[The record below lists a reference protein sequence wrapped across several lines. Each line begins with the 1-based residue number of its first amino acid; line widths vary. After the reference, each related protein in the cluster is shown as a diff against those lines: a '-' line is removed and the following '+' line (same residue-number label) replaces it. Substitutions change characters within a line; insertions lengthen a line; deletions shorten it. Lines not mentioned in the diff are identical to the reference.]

1 MTVQTDTL
9 QGMDIKK
16 VAVIGSGVMGAQ
28 IAAHFANAGVPTL
41 LLDIVPSGAD
51 DRNALAAGAIAKMLK
66 GSPKAFVH
74 NAAAKRV
81 TPGNLEDDFDQL
93 SEVDWILE
101 AIIEDPNIKS
111 DLYKRIDAVRKDTTI
126 VSSNTS
132 TIPLSRLV
140 QGLSDGFQQHFL
152 VAHFFNPPRYMRLL
166 ELVVGPDTKPEVL
179 SIVEKFADHRLGKGV
194 VHCHDRPGF
203 VANRIGIFWM
213 QSGYAAA
220 LESDITI
227 EEADA
232 VMSRPVGIPKTGMFG
247 LFDLI
252 GIDLHP
258 KIDASMASLLPAED
272 AYHQQRC
279 DLTLINQLIENGYTG
294 RKGKGGFYRLNR
306 SGGGKVMEAKNL
318 KTGDYAPVHKVD
330 LECLKAAKAEGL
342 SGLLNHPDRGGQFA
356 WRVLSNTLAYAA
368 SLVSEVADDIV
379 AIDRAMT
386 LGYAWNAGPFAL
398 IDQIGVAD
406 FVAKMK
412 GEGRAVS
419 DFLSLAAKAGSFY
432 RNVDGSLQ
440 YLDVKGDYQNIPR
453 EDGVLLLE
461 DIKRKSDPI
470 ISNQSASLWDIGDGV
485 TCFEVHT
492 KVNALDMNV
501 MDLIN
506 QSIDVIPKNH
516 KAMVIYNEAS
526 NFSVGA
532 DINAFVE
539 LIEQKNWREAEKV
552 VAKGQST
559 FLAMK
564 RSPFPV
570 VAATF
575 GMALGGG
582 CETVLYANAIQAH
595 VESYL
600 GLVEAGVGLIPGWGG
615 CTAMLVRN
623 ASNTRLPNGPMPI
636 VTTTF
641 ETISTAKVSGSA
653 FDAKDIGFLSPDD
666 GITFNRDRLLAD
678 AKAKALE
685 LAANYEIPEVAEVTL
700 PGPTGLAIL
709 TAAVR
714 DFKARGLATKY
725 DVVVCDA
732 LADVVSGGQTTDVMA
747 PLSEEDLLAL
757 ELKNFVG
764 LMKNQGTLDRIQ
776 HMLKT
781 GKPLRN

>member
-318 KTGDYAPVHKVD
+318 KTGDYAPVHKVA

-747 PLSEEDLLAL
+747 PLTEEDLLAL

>member
-318 KTGDYAPVHKVD
+318 KTGDYAPVHKVA

-406 FVAKMK
+406 FVTRMK
-412 GEGRAVS
+412 SEGRAVS

>member
-1 MTVQTDTL
+1 MNIQ
-9 QGMDIKK
+9 K

-41 LLDIVPSGAD
+41 LLDIVPKGSD
-51 DRNALAAGAIAKMLK
+51 DRNALASGAIAKMLK

-81 TPGNLEDDFDQL
+81 TPGNLDDDFDQL
-93 SEVDWILE
+93 SDVDWIVE

-140 QGLSDGFQQHFL
+140 EGLSDSFRQHFL

-166 ELVVGPDTKPEVL
+166 ELVVGADTKPEVL
-179 SIVEKFADHRLGKGV
+179 STIETFSDHRLGKGV

-213 QSGYAAA
+213 QSAYAAA
-220 LESDITI
+220 LASDITV

-232 VMSRPVGIPKTGMFG
+232 VMSRPVGIPKTGVFG
-247 LFDLI
+247 LLDLI

-258 KIDASMASLLPAED
+258 KIDTSMANLLPAED
-272 AYHQQRC
+272 AYHKQRC
-279 DLTLINQLIENGYTG
+279 DLSFINGMIEEGYTG

-318 KTGDYAPVHKVD
+318 KTGEYSAVHKVD
-330 LECLKAAKAEGL
+330 LESLKAAKTDGL
-342 SGLLNHPDRGGQFA
+342 AGLLNHPDRGGQFA
-356 WRVLSNTLAYAA
+356 WTVLSNTLAYAA

-379 AIDRAMT
+379 AIDRAMAF
-386 LGYAWNAGPFAL
+386 GYAWNAGPFAL

-412 GEGRAVS
+412 SEGREVS
-419 DFLSLAAKAGSFY
+419 DFLELAAKVGSFY
-432 RNVDGSLQ
+432 RTHEGNLQ
-440 YLDVKGDYQNIPR
+440 YLDTKGDYQNIPR
-453 EDGVLLLE
+453 EEGVLLLE

-492 KVNALDMNV
+492 KVNALNMDV
-501 MDLIN
+501 MDLID
-506 QSIDVIPKNH
+506 QSIEVVSKDY
-516 KAMVIYNEAS
+516 KAMVIYNEGS

-539 LIEQKNWREAEKV
+539 LIEQKNWSEAERI

-559 FLAMK
+559 FLALK

-570 VAATF
+570 VAAPS

-582 CETVLYANAIQAH
+582 CETVLCANAIQAH

-615 CTAMLVRN
+615 CTAMLERY
-623 ASNTRLPNGPMPI
+623 ASNKRLPNGPMPI
-636 VTTTF
+636 VTSAF
-641 ETISTAKVSGSA
+641 ETISVAKVSGSA
-653 FDAKDIGFLSPDD
+653 FEAKDIGFLRPDD

-678 AKAKALE
+678 AKDKALTLSE
-685 LAANYEIPEVAEVTL
+685 NYEVPEVAEITL
-700 PGPTGLAIL
+700 PGPTGRAIL
-709 TAAVR
+709 ASAVR
-714 DFKARGLATKY
+714 DFKARGLATEY

-732 LADVVSGGQTTDVMA
+732 LANVLSGGKAGDVTTA
-747 PLSEEDLLAL
+747 LTEEDILAL
-757 ELKNFVG
+757 ELESFVG

>member
-1 MTVQTDTL
+1 MTIQHTV
-9 QGMDIKK
+9 IKK

-41 LLDIVPSGAD
+41 LLDMVPKDAG
-51 DRNALAAGAIAKMLK
+51 DRNILASGAIAKMLK

-81 TPGNLEDDFDQL
+81 TPGNLEDDFDKL
-93 SEVDWILE
+93 KDVDWIVE
-101 AIIEDPNIKS
+101 AIIEDPDIKS
-111 DLYKRIDAVRKDTTI
+111 NLYKKIDSVRKDTAI

-140 QGLSDGFQQHFL
+140 EGLSYSFRQKFL

-179 SIVEKFADHRLGKGV
+179 STIEQFADHRLGKGV
-194 VHCHDRPGF
+194 VHCYDRPGF

-220 LESDITI
+220 LASDITI

-232 VMSRPVGIPKTGMFG
+232 VMSRPVGIPKTGLFG

-258 KIDASMASLLPAED
+258 KIDASMASLLPAKD
-272 AYHQQRC
+272 DYHSQRC
-279 DLTLINQLIENGYTG
+279 DLSLINQLINEGYTG

-318 KTGDYAPVHKVD
+318 KTGDYAPVQKVD
-330 LECLKAAKAEGL
+330 LESLKAVKTEGL

-368 SLVSEVADDIV
+368 SLVPEVADDIV

-386 LGYAWNAGPFAL
+386 FGYAWKAGPFAL
-398 IDQIGVAD
+398 IDQIGVVD
-406 FVAKMK
+406 FVSKMK
-412 GEGRAVS
+412 AEGRPVS
-419 DFLSLAAKAGSFY
+419 NFLTLAAKVGSFY
-432 RNVDGSLQ
+432 RTVDGNRQ
-440 YLDVKGDYQNIPR
+440 YLDVTGEYQNIPR
-453 EDGVLLLE
+453 EAGVLLLE
-461 DIKRKSDPI
+461 DIKLKSDPI

-492 KVNALDMNV
+492 KVNALNMDV

-506 QSIDVIPKNH
+506 QSINLILKNH

-532 DINAFVE
+532 DINAFVA
-539 LIEQKNWREAEKV
+539 LIEQKSWSEAKSML
-552 VAKGQST
+552 AKGQST
-559 FLAMK
+559 FLALK
-564 RSPFPV
+564 RSAFPV
-570 VAATF
+570 VAAPF

-582 CETVLYANAIQAH
+582 CEIVLYANAIQAH

-600 GLVEAGVGLIPGWGG
+600 GLVEVGVGLIPGWGG
-615 CTAMLVRN
+615 CTAMLERYSVNKISPKGPIPIIN
-623 ASNTRLPNGPMPI
+623 AA
-636 VTTTF
+636 F
-641 ETISTAKVSGSA
+641 ETISMAKVSGSA
-653 FDAKDIGFLSPDD
+653 FDAKDIGFLRPDD

-678 AKAKALE
+678 AKARALE
-685 LAANYEIPEVAEVTL
+685 LAENYEIPEVAEITL
-700 PGPTGLAIL
+700 PGPTGRSIL
-709 TAAVR
+709 STTVR
-714 DFKARGLATKY
+714 DFKARGLATDY

-732 LADVVSGGQTTDVMA
+732 LADVLSGGQAGDVTT

-757 ELKNFVG
+757 ELKHFVG
-764 LMKNQGTLDRIQ
+764 LMQNQGTLDRIQ

>member
-1 MTVQTDTL
+1 MTIQ
-9 QGMDIKK
+9 QIDIKR

-41 LLDIVPSGAD
+41 LLDIVPKGAD
-51 DRNALAAGAIAKMLK
+51 DRNVLASDAIAKMLK

-93 SEVDWILE
+93 REVDWIVE
-101 AIIEDPNIKS
+101 AIIEDPEIKS
-111 DLYKRIDAVRKDTTI
+111 SLYKKIDAVRNDTTI

-140 QGLSDGFQQHFL
+140 EGLSDSFQQHFL

-166 ELVVGPDTKPEVL
+166 ELVVGADTKPEVL
-179 SIVEKFADHRLGKGV
+179 STIEQFSDHRLGKGV

-232 VMSRPVGIPKTGMFG
+232 VMSRPVGIPKTGLFG

-258 KIDASMASLLPAED
+258 KIDASMANLLPAED
-272 AYHQQRC
+272 AYHQERC
-279 DLTLINQLIENGYTG
+279 DLSLINQLIETGYTG

-318 KTGDYAPVHKVD
+318 KTGDYAPVQKVD
-330 LECLKAAKAEGL
+330 LESLNAAKKDGL

-356 WRVLSNTLAYAA
+356 WRVLSNTLAYSA
-368 SLVSEVADDIV
+368 SLVGEVADDIV

-386 LGYAWNAGPFAL
+386 FGYAWNAGPFAL
-398 IDQIGVAD
+398 IDQIGVAA
-406 FVAKMK
+406 FVTKMK
-412 GEGRAVS
+412 SEGRAVS
-419 DFLSLAAKAGSFY
+419 DFLSLAAKVGSFY
-432 RNVDGSLQ
+432 RTHEGNLQ
-440 YLDVKGDYQNIPR
+440 YLDIKGDYQDIPR

-470 ISNQSASLWDIGDGV
+470 ISNQSASLWDIGDGI

-506 QSIDVIPKNH
+506 HAIDVVSKDY

-532 DINAFVE
+532 DINTFVE
-539 LIEQKNWREAEKV
+539 LIEQKNWQEAKKV

-570 VAATF
+570 VAAPS

-582 CETVLYANAIQAH
+582 CEAVLYANAIQAH

-615 CTAMLVRN
+615 CTAMLERY
-623 ASNTRLPNGPMPI
+623 ASNSMLPNGPMPI
-636 VTTTF
+636 VTAAF

-653 FDAKDIGFLSPDD
+653 FDAKDSGFLRPDD

-678 AKAKALE
+678 AKTKALSLIE
-685 LAANYEIPEVAEVTL
+685 NYEIPEVAEVTL
-700 PGPTGLAIL
+700 PGPTGKSILA
-709 TAAVR
+709 AAVR
-714 DFKARGLATKY
+714 DFKARGLATEY

-732 LADVVSGGQTTDVMA
+732 LADVLSGGEAGDVMA
-747 PLSEEDLLAL
+747 PSSEEDMLAL

>member
-1 MTVQTDTL
+1 MTIQ
-9 QGMDIKK
+9 QIDIKR

-41 LLDIVPSGAD
+41 LLDIVPKGAD
-51 DRNALAAGAIAKMLK
+51 DRNVLASDAIAKMLK

-93 SEVDWILE
+93 REVDWIVE
-101 AIIEDPNIKS
+101 AIIEDPEIKS
-111 DLYKRIDAVRKDTTI
+111 SLYKKIDAVRNDTTI

-140 QGLSDGFQQHFL
+140 EGLSDSFQQHFL

-166 ELVVGPDTKPEVL
+166 ELVVGADTKPEVL
-179 SIVEKFADHRLGKGV
+179 STIEQFSDHRLGKGV

-232 VMSRPVGIPKTGMFG
+232 VMSRPVGIPKTGLFG

-258 KIDASMASLLPAED
+258 KIDASMANLLPAED
-272 AYHQQRC
+272 AYHQERC
-279 DLTLINQLIENGYTG
+279 DLSLINQLIETGYTG

-318 KTGDYAPVHKVD
+318 KTGDYAPVQKVD
-330 LECLKAAKAEGL
+330 LESLNAAKKDGL

-356 WRVLSNTLAYAA
+356 WRVLSNTLAYSA
-368 SLVSEVADDIV
+368 SLVGEVADDIV

-386 LGYAWNAGPFAL
+386 FGYAWNAGPFAL
-398 IDQIGVAD
+398 IDQIGVAA
-406 FVAKMK
+406 FVTKMK
-412 GEGRAVS
+412 SEGRAVS
-419 DFLSLAAKAGSFY
+419 DFLSLAAKVGSFY
-432 RNVDGSLQ
+432 RTHEGNLQ
-440 YLDVKGDYQNIPR
+440 YLDIKGDYQDIPR

-470 ISNQSASLWDIGDGV
+470 ISNQSASLWDIGDGI

-506 QSIDVIPKNH
+506 HAIDVVSKDY

-532 DINAFVE
+532 DINTFVE
-539 LIEQKNWREAEKV
+539 LIEQKNWQEAKKV

-570 VAATF
+570 VAAPS

-582 CETVLYANAIQAH
+582 CEAVLYANAIQAH

-615 CTAMLVRN
+615 CTAMLERY
-623 ASNTRLPNGPMPI
+623 ASNSMLPNGPMPI
-636 VTTTF
+636 VTAAF

-653 FDAKDIGFLSPDD
+653 FDAKDSGFLRPDD

-678 AKAKALE
+678 AKTKALSLIE
-685 LAANYEIPEVAEVTL
+685 NYEIPEIAEVTL
-700 PGPTGLAIL
+700 PGPTGKSILA
-709 TAAVR
+709 AAVR
-714 DFKARGLATKY
+714 DFKARGLATEY

-732 LADVVSGGQTTDVMA
+732 LADVLSGGEAGDVMA
-747 PLSEEDLLAL
+747 PSSEEDMLAL

>member
-1 MTVQTDTL
+1 MGIETL
-9 QGMDIKK
+9 DIQK

-28 IAAHFANAGVPTL
+28 IAAHFANAGVATL
-41 LLDIVPSGAD
+41 LLDMVPEGAT
-51 DRNALAAGAIAKMLK
+51 DRNILAAGAIAKMLK

-74 NAAAKRV
+74 DAAAKRV
-81 TPGNLEDDFDQL
+81 TPGNLEDDFDRL
-93 SEVDWILE
+93 SEVDWIVE
-101 AIIEDPNIKS
+101 AIIEDADIKS
-111 DLYKRIDAVRKDTTI
+111 NLYKKIDALRKDNTI

-140 QGLSDGFQQHFL
+140 KGLSDSFRQHFL
-152 VAHFFNPPRYMRLL
+152 VTHFFNPPRYMRLL
-166 ELVVGPDTKPEVL
+166 ELVVGADTRPEVL
-179 SIVEKFADHRLGKGV
+179 STIEQFSDHRLGKGV

-203 VANRIGIFWM
+203 IANRIGIFWM
-213 QSGYAAA
+213 QCGYATA
-220 LESDITI
+220 LASDITI

-232 VMSRPVGIPKTGMFG
+232 VMSRPVGIPKTGLFG
-247 LFDLI
+247 LFDLV

-258 KIDASMASLLPAED
+258 KIDASMASLLPADD

-279 DLTLINQLIENGYTG
+279 DLTLINQLIADGYTG

-306 SGGGKVMEAKNL
+306 AGGGKVMEARNL
-318 KTGDYAPVHKVD
+318 KTGEFSPVHKVD
-330 LECLKAAKAEGL
+330 LESLKAAKTGGL
-342 SGLLNHPDRGGQFA
+342 AGLLKHPDRGGQFA
-356 WRVLSNTLAYAA
+356 WTVLSNTLAYAA

-386 LGYAWNAGPFAL
+386 FGYAWNAGPFAL
-398 IDQIGVAD
+398 LDQFGVAD

-412 GEGRAVS
+412 AEGRQVS
-419 DFLSLAAKAGSFY
+419 DFLELAAQVGSFY
-432 RNVDGSLQ
+432 RTHEGNPQ

-453 EDGVLLLE
+453 EEGVLLLE
-461 DIKRKSDPI
+461 DIKRKSDPV
-470 ISNQSASLWDIGDGV
+470 ISNRSASLWDIGDGV

-492 KVNALDMNV
+492 KVNALDMDV

-506 QSIDVIPKNH
+506 QSIDLVSKKY

-539 LIEQKNWREAEKV
+539 LIEQENWSAAEQV
-552 VAKGQST
+552 VVKGQFT
-559 FLAMK
+559 LLALK

-570 VAATF
+570 VAAPA

-582 CETVLYANAIQAH
+582 CEVMLYANAIQAH

-615 CTAMLVRN
+615 CTAMLERY
-623 ASNTRLPNGPMPI
+623 ASNKRLPKGPMPVI
-636 VTTTF
+636 NAAF
-641 ETISTAKVSGSA
+641 ETISMAKVSSSA
-653 FDAKDIGFLSPDD
+653 HDAKDIGFLRADD

-678 AKAKALE
+678 AKARALE
-685 LAANYEIPEVAEVTL
+685 LSENYEIPEVAEITL
-700 PGPTGLAIL
+700 PGPTGQTIL
-709 TAAVR
+709 SAAVR
-714 DFKARGLATKY
+714 DFKARGLATEY

-732 LADVVSGGQTTDVMA
+732 LANVLSGGEAADVTA
-747 PLSEEDLLAL
+747 PLSEEDILAL

>member
-1 MTVQTDTL
+1 MPIQETV
-9 QGMDIKK
+9 IKR

-28 IAAHFANAGVPTL
+28 IAAHFANTGVPTL
-41 LLDIVPSGAD
+41 LLDRVPKGAD
-51 DRNALAAGAIAKMLK
+51 DRNVLAAGAIAKMLK
-66 GSPKAFVH
+66 GSPKAFVN
-74 NAAAKRV
+74 NAAAKHV

-93 SEVDWILE
+93 NEVDWIVE
-101 AIIEDPNIKS
+101 AIIEDPDIKS
-111 DLYKRIDAVRKDTTI
+111 DLYQKIDAVRKDTTI

-140 QGLSDGFQQHFL
+140 QGLSDSFRQHFL
-152 VAHFFNPPRYMRLL
+152 VTHFFNPPRYMRLL

-179 SIVEKFADHRLGKGV
+179 SVIEKFSDHRLGKGV

-258 KIDASMASLLPAED
+258 KIDASMASLLPDED
-272 AYHQQRC
+272 AYHSQRC
-279 DLTLINQLIENGYTG
+279 DLSLINQLIETGYTG

-306 SGGGKVMEAKNL
+306 ADGGKVMEAKNL
-318 KTGDYAPVHKVD
+318 KTGDYAPVQKVD
-330 LECLKAAKAEGL
+330 LDCLKAAKTAGL

-368 SLVSEVADDIV
+368 SLVGEVADDIV

-386 LGYAWNAGPFAL
+386 FGYAWNAGPFAL

-406 FVAKMK
+406 FVAKMTS
-412 GEGRAVS
+412 EGRAVS
-419 DFLSLAAKAGSFY
+419 DFLNLAAKVGSFY
-432 RNVDGSLQ
+432 RTHEGNQQ
-440 YLDVKGDYQNIPR
+440 YLDVKGDYQNISR

-470 ISNQSASLWDIGDGV
+470 ISNQSASLWNIGDGV

-506 QSIDVIPKNH
+506 HAIDVVSKDY

-539 LIEQKNWREAEKV
+539 LIKQKNWQEAENM

-570 VAATF
+570 VAATS

-615 CTAMLVRN
+615 CTAMLERY
-623 ASNTRLPNGPMPI
+623 ASNKKLPNGPMPI
-636 VTTTF
+636 VTAAF
-641 ETISTAKVSGSA
+641 ETISTAKVSSSA
-653 FDAKDIGFLSPDD
+653 FDAKDTGFLRPDD

-678 AKAKALE
+678 AKTRALALSE
-685 LAANYEIPEVAEVTL
+685 NYEAPEIAEITL
-700 PGPTGLAIL
+700 PGPTGQAIL
-709 TAAVR
+709 ASAVR
-714 DFKARGLATKY
+714 DFKARGLATEY

-732 LADVVSGGQTTDVMA
+732 LADVLSGGQTADVMA

>member
-1 MTVQTDTL
+1 MTIQQV
-9 QGMDIKK
+9 DIKR

-41 LLDIVPSGAD
+41 LLDIVPKGAD
-51 DRNALAAGAIAKMLK
+51 DRNVLASGAIAKMLK

-93 SEVDWILE
+93 REVDWIVE
-101 AIIEDPNIKS
+101 AIIEDPEIKS
-111 DLYKRIDAVRKDTTI
+111 SLYKKIDAVRNDTTI

-140 QGLSDGFQQHFL
+140 KGLSDSFKQHFL

-166 ELVVGPDTKPEVL
+166 ELVVGADTKPEVL
-179 SIVEKFADHRLGKGV
+179 STIEQFSDQRLGKGV

-232 VMSRPVGIPKTGMFG
+232 VMSRPVGIPKTGLFG

-258 KIDASMASLLPAED
+258 KIDASMANLLPAED

-279 DLTLINQLIENGYTG
+279 DLSLINQLIETGYTG

-306 SGGGKVMEAKNL
+306 ADGGKVMEAKNL
-318 KTGDYAPVHKVD
+318 KTGEYAPVQKVD
-330 LECLKAAKAEGL
+330 LDSLNAAKKDGL

-368 SLVSEVADDIV
+368 SLVGEVADDIV

-386 LGYAWNAGPFAL
+386 FGYAWNAGPFAL
-398 IDQIGVAD
+398 IDKIGVAA
-406 FVAKMK
+406 FVTKMNS
-412 GEGRAVS
+412 EGRAVS
-419 DFLSLAAKAGSFY
+419 DFLSLAAKVGSFY
-432 RNVDGSLQ
+432 RTHEGNLQ
-440 YLDVKGDYQNIPR
+440 YLDIKGDYQDIPR

-470 ISNQSASLWDIGDGV
+470 ISNQSASLWDIGDGI

-506 QSIDVIPKNH
+506 HAIDVVSKDY

-532 DINAFVE
+532 DINTFVE
-539 LIEQKNWREAEKV
+539 LIEQKNWQEAKKV

-570 VAATF
+570 VAAPS

-582 CETVLYANAIQAH
+582 CEMVLYANAIQAH

-615 CTAMLVRN
+615 CTAMLERY
-623 ASNTRLPNGPMPI
+623 ASNSMLPNGPMPI
-636 VTTTF
+636 VTAAF

-653 FDAKDIGFLSPDD
+653 FDAKDSGFLRPDD

-678 AKAKALE
+678 AKTKALSLIE
-685 LAANYEIPEVAEVTL
+685 NYEIPEVAEVTL
-700 PGPTGLAIL
+700 PGPTGKSILA
-709 TAAVR
+709 AAVR
-714 DFKARGLATKY
+714 DFKARGLATEY

-732 LADVVSGGQTTDVMA
+732 LADVLSGGEAGDVMA
-747 PLSEEDLLAL
+747 PSSEEDMLAL

>member
-1 MTVQTDTL
+1 
-9 QGMDIKK
+9 MDIKK

-41 LLDIVPSGAD
+41 LLDIVPQGAD
-51 DRNALAAGAIAKMLK
+51 DRNVLASGAISKMIK

-74 NAAAKRV
+74 NAASKRV
-81 TPGNLEDDFDQL
+81 TAGNLEDDFDQL
-93 SEVDWILE
+93 SDVDWIVE

-111 DLYKRIDAVRKDTTI
+111 ELYQRIDKVRKDTTI

-140 QGLSDGFQQHFL
+140 QGLSDSFRQHFL

-166 ELVVGPDTKPEVL
+166 ELVVGADTKPAVL
-179 SIVEKFADHRLGKGV
+179 SIVEKFSDHRLGKGV

-220 LESDITI
+220 LASDITV

-232 VMSRPVGIPKTGMFG
+232 VMSSPVGIPKTGMFG

-258 KIDASMASLLPAED
+258 KIDASMADLLPADD
-272 AYHQQRC
+272 AYHGQRC
-279 DLTLINQLIENGYTG
+279 DLSLINQLIAEGYTG

-318 KTGDYAPVHKVD
+318 KTGDYAPVQKVE
-330 LECLKAAKAEGL
+330 LECLKAAKTDGL

-356 WRVLSNTLAYAA
+356 WRVLSNTLAYTA

-386 LGYAWNAGPFAL
+386 FGYAWNAGPFAL
-398 IDQIGVAD
+398 IDQIGVAE

-412 GEGRAVS
+412 SEGRAVS
-419 DFLSLAAKAGSFY
+419 DFLNLAAKAGSFY
-432 RNVDGSLQ
+432 RTVDGALQ
-440 YLDVKGDYQNIPR
+440 YLGVNGEYQKIPR
-453 EDGVLLLE
+453 EEGILLLE

-485 TCFEVHT
+485 TCFEVHS
-492 KVNALDMNV
+492 KVNALDMDV
-501 MDLIN
+501 MALID
-506 QSIDVIPKNH
+506 QSIELIPKSH

-539 LIEQKNWREAEKV
+539 LIEQKNWQQAEKV

-559 FLAMK
+559 FLALK

-570 VAATF
+570 VAAPS

-615 CTAMLVRN
+615 CTAMLERY
-623 ASNTRLPNGPMPI
+623 ASNKRLPKGPMPI
-636 VTTTF
+636 VNAAF
-641 ETISTAKVSGSA
+641 ETISMAKVSGSA
-653 FDAKDIGFLSPDD
+653 HEAKDIGFLRPDD

-678 AKAKALE
+678 AKASALGLIE
-685 LAANYEIPEVAEVTL
+685 NYERPEVAEVTL
-700 PGPTGLAIL
+700 PGPTGKSILA
-709 TAAVR
+709 AAVR
-714 DFKARGLATKY
+714 DFKARGLATEY

-732 LADVVSGGQTTDVMA
+732 LADVLSGGEAGDVMA
-747 PLSEEDLLAL
+747 PLTEEDMLAL

>member
-1 MTVQTDTL
+1 MTIQETV
-9 QGMDIKK
+9 IKR

-28 IAAHFANAGVPTL
+28 IAAHFANTGVPTL
-41 LLDIVPSGAD
+41 LLDRVPKGAD
-51 DRNALAAGAIAKMLK
+51 DRNVLAAGAIAKLLK

-93 SEVDWILE
+93 SEVDWIVE
-101 AIIEDPNIKS
+101 AIIEDPDIKS
-111 DLYKRIDAVRKDTTI
+111 DLYQKIDAVRKDTTI

-140 QGLSDGFQQHFL
+140 QGLSDSFRQHFL

-166 ELVVGPDTKPEVL
+166 ELVVGADTKPEVL
-179 SIVEKFADHRLGKGV
+179 SVIENFSDHRLGKGV

-272 AYHQQRC
+272 AYHSQRC
-279 DLTLINQLIENGYTG
+279 DLSLINQLIETGYTG

-306 SGGGKVMEAKNL
+306 ANGGKVMEAKNL
-318 KTGDYAPVHKVD
+318 KTGDYAPVQKVD
-330 LECLKAAKAEGL
+330 LDCLKAAKTAGL

-368 SLVSEVADDIV
+368 SLVGEVADDIV

-386 LGYAWNAGPFAL
+386 FGYAWNAGPFAL

-406 FVAKMK
+406 FVAKMTS
-412 GEGRAVS
+412 EGRAVS
-419 DFLSLAAKAGSFY
+419 DFLNLAAKVGSFY
-432 RNVDGSLQ
+432 RTHEGSQQ

-470 ISNQSASLWDIGDGV
+470 ISNQSASLWNIGDGI

-506 QSIDVIPKNH
+506 HAIDVVSKDY

-539 LIEQKNWREAEKV
+539 LINQKNWQEAENM

-570 VAATF
+570 VAATS

-615 CTAMLVRN
+615 CTAMLERY
-623 ASNTRLPNGPMPI
+623 ASNKKLPNGPMPI
-636 VTTTF
+636 VTAAF

-653 FDAKDIGFLSPDD
+653 FDAKDIGFLRPDD

-678 AKAKALE
+678 AKTRALTLSE
-685 LAANYEIPEVAEVTL
+685 NYETPEVAEITL
-700 PGPTGLAIL
+700 PGPTGQTILA
-709 TAAVR
+709 AAVR
-714 DFKARGLATKY
+714 DFKARGLATEY

-732 LADVVSGGQTTDVMA
+732 LADVLSGGQTADVMA
-747 PLSEEDLLAL
+747 PLSEGDLLAL

>member
-1 MTVQTDTL
+1 MPIQEIV
-9 QGMDIKK
+9 IKR

-28 IAAHFANAGVPTL
+28 IAAHFANTGVPTL
-41 LLDIVPSGAD
+41 LLDRVPKGAD
-51 DRNALAAGAIAKMLK
+51 DRNVLAAGAIAKMLK

-74 NAAAKRV
+74 NAAAKHV

-93 SEVDWILE
+93 NEVDWIVE
-101 AIIEDPNIKS
+101 AIIEDPDIKS
-111 DLYKRIDAVRKDTTI
+111 DLYQKIDAVRKGTTI

-140 QGLSDGFQQHFL
+140 QGLSDSFRQHFL
-152 VAHFFNPPRYMRLL
+152 VTHFFNPPRYMRLL

-179 SIVEKFADHRLGKGV
+179 SVIENFSDHLLGKGV

-258 KIDASMASLLPAED
+258 KIDASMANLLPAED
-272 AYHQQRC
+272 AYHSQRC
-279 DLTLINQLIENGYTG
+279 DLSLINQLIETGYTG

-306 SGGGKVMEAKNL
+306 ADGGKVMEAKNL
-318 KTGDYAPVHKVD
+318 KTGDYAPVQKVD
-330 LECLKAAKAEGL
+330 LDCLKAAKTAGL

-368 SLVSEVADDIV
+368 SLVGEVADDIV

-386 LGYAWNAGPFAL
+386 FGYAWNAGPFAL

-406 FVAKMK
+406 FVAKMTS
-412 GEGRAVS
+412 EGRAVS
-419 DFLSLAAKAGSFY
+419 DFLNLAAKVGSFY
-432 RNVDGSLQ
+432 RTHEGNQQ
-440 YLDVKGDYQNIPR
+440 YLDVKGDYQNISR

-470 ISNQSASLWDIGDGV
+470 ISNQSASLWNIGDGV

-506 QSIDVIPKNH
+506 HAIDIVSKDY

-539 LIEQKNWREAEKV
+539 LIKQKNWQEAENM

-570 VAATF
+570 VAATS

-615 CTAMLVRN
+615 CTAMLERY
-623 ASNTRLPNGPMPI
+623 ASNKKLPNGPMPT
-636 VTTTF
+636 VTAAF

-653 FDAKDIGFLSPDD
+653 FDAKDIGFLRPDD

-678 AKAKALE
+678 AKTRALALSE
-685 LAANYEIPEVAEVTL
+685 NYETPEVAEITL
-700 PGPTGLAIL
+700 PGPTGQTILA
-709 TAAVR
+709 AAVR
-714 DFKARGLATKY
+714 DFKARGLATEY

-732 LADVVSGGQTTDVMA
+732 LADVLSGGQKTDVMA

>member
-1 MTVQTDTL
+1 MTIQ
-9 QGMDIKK
+9 QIDIKR

-41 LLDIVPSGAD
+41 LLDIVPKGAD
-51 DRNALAAGAIAKMLK
+51 DRNVLASGAIAKMLK

-93 SEVDWILE
+93 REVDWIVE
-101 AIIEDPNIKS
+101 AIIEDPEIKS
-111 DLYKRIDAVRKDTTI
+111 SLYKKIDAVRNDTTI

-140 QGLSDGFQQHFL
+140 EGLSDSFQQHFL
-152 VAHFFNPPRYMRLL
+152 VTHFFNPPRYMRLL
-166 ELVVGPDTKPEVL
+166 ELVVGADTKPEVL
-179 SIVEKFADHRLGKGV
+179 STIEQFSDHRLGKGV

-232 VMSRPVGIPKTGMFG
+232 VMSRPVGIPKTGLFG

-258 KIDASMASLLPAED
+258 KIDASMANLLPAED
-272 AYHQQRC
+272 AYHQERC
-279 DLTLINQLIENGYTG
+279 DLSLINQLIETGYTG

-318 KTGDYAPVHKVD
+318 KTGDYAPVQKVD
-330 LECLKAAKAEGL
+330 LESLNAAKKDGL

-356 WRVLSNTLAYAA
+356 WRVLSNTLAYSA
-368 SLVSEVADDIV
+368 SLVGEVADDIV

-386 LGYAWNAGPFAL
+386 FGYAWNAGPFAL
-398 IDQIGVAD
+398 IDQIGVAA
-406 FVAKMK
+406 FVTKMK
-412 GEGRAVS
+412 SEGRAVS
-419 DFLSLAAKAGSFY
+419 DFLSLAAKVGSFY
-432 RNVDGSLQ
+432 RTHEGNLQ
-440 YLDVKGDYQNIPR
+440 YLDIKGDYQDIPR

-461 DIKRKSDPI
+461 DIKLKSDPI
-470 ISNQSASLWDIGDGV
+470 ISNQSASLWDIGDGI

-506 QSIDVIPKNH
+506 HAIDVVSKDY

-532 DINAFVE
+532 DINTFVE
-539 LIEQKNWREAEKV
+539 LIEQKNWQEAKKV

-559 FLAMK
+559 LLAMK

-570 VAATF
+570 VAAPS

-615 CTAMLVRN
+615 CTAMLERY
-623 ASNTRLPNGPMPI
+623 ASNSILPNGPMPI
-636 VTTTF
+636 VTAAF

-653 FDAKDIGFLSPDD
+653 FDAKDSGFLRPDD

-678 AKAKALE
+678 AKTKALSLIE
-685 LAANYEIPEVAEVTL
+685 NYEIPEVAEVTL
-700 PGPTGLAIL
+700 PGPTGKSILA
-709 TAAVR
+709 AAVR
-714 DFKARGLATKY
+714 DFKARGLATEY

-732 LADVVSGGQTTDVMA
+732 LADVLSGGEAGDVMA
-747 PLSEEDLLAL
+747 PSSEEDMLAL

>member
-1 MTVQTDTL
+1 MTIQETV
-9 QGMDIKK
+9 IKK

-41 LLDIVPSGAD
+41 LLDIVPKGAD
-51 DRNALAAGAIAKMLK
+51 ERNVLASNAIAKMLK

-74 NAAAKRV
+74 PAAAKRV

-93 SEVDWILE
+93 RDVDWIVE
-101 AIIEDPNIKS
+101 AIIEDLDIKNH
-111 DLYKRIDAVRKDTTI
+111 LYKRIDTVRKDTTI

-132 TIPLSRLV
+132 TIPLSHLV
-140 QGLSDGFQQHFL
+140 KGLSDSFRQNFL
-152 VAHFFNPPRYMRLL
+152 VVHFFNPPRYMRLL
-166 ELVVGPDTKPEVL
+166 ELVVGADTKLDVL
-179 SIVEKFADHRLGKGV
+179 STVEQFSDQRLGKGV
-194 VHCHDRPGF
+194 VHCYDRPGF

-213 QSGYAAA
+213 QCGYAAA
-220 LESDITI
+220 LSSDITV

-232 VMSRPVGIPKTGMFG
+232 VMSRPVGIPKTGLFG

-258 KIDASMASLLPAED
+258 KIDASMANLLPADD
-272 AYHQQRC
+272 AYHSQRC
-279 DLTLINQLIENGYTG
+279 DLSLINQLIEAGYTG

-318 KTGDYAPVHKVD
+318 KTGDYAPVQKVK
-330 LECLKAAKAEGL
+330 LESLKAFKTEGL

-356 WRVLSNTLAYAA
+356 WRVLSNTLAYTA
-368 SLVSEVADDIV
+368 SLVTEVADNIV

-386 LGYAWNAGPFAL
+386 FGYAWNAGPFAL
-398 IDQIGVAD
+398 IDQIGAAD

-412 GEGRAVS
+412 DEGRPVS
-419 DFLSLAAKAGSFY
+419 DFLNLAAKVGSFY
-432 RNVDGSLQ
+432 RTIDGNLQ
-440 YLDVKGDYQNIPR
+440 YLDVTGEYQNIPR
-453 EDGVLLLE
+453 EVGVLLLE
-461 DIKRKSDPI
+461 DIKRKTSPI
-470 ISNQSASLWDIGDGV
+470 ISNQSASLWDIGDGI

-492 KVNALDMNV
+492 KVNALNMDV
-501 MDLIN
+501 MDLID
-506 QSIDVIPKNH
+506 QSIHVVPKNH

-526 NFSVGA
+526 HFSVGA
-532 DINAFVE
+532 DINGFVD
-539 LIEQKNWREAEKV
+539 LIEQKNWSEAEKI

-559 FLAMK
+559 FLALK

-570 VAATF
+570 VAAPF

-582 CETVLYANAIQAH
+582 CEMVLYANAIQAH

-615 CTAMLVRN
+615 CTAMLERYSV
-623 ASNTRLPNGPMPI
+623 SKRLPKGPMP
-636 VTTTF
+636 VVNAAF
-641 ETISTAKVSGSA
+641 ETISMAKVSGSA
-653 FDAKDIGFLSPDD
+653 FDAKDIGFLRPDD

-685 LAANYEIPEVAEVTL
+685 LAENYEIPEVAEVTL
-700 PGPTGLAIL
+700 PGPTGRSVLAS
-709 TAAVR
+709 AVR
-714 DFKARGLATKY
+714 DFKARGLATEY

-732 LADVVSGGQTTDVMA
+732 LADVLSGGQAGDVTT
-747 PLSEEDLLAL
+747 PLSEEDVLAL
-757 ELKNFVG
+757 ELKSFID
-764 LMKNQGTLDRIQ
+764 LMQKQGTLDRIK
-776 HMLKT
+776 HMLKA

>member
-1 MTVQTDTL
+1 
-9 QGMDIKK
+9 MDILK

-41 LLDIVPSGAD
+41 LLDIVPKDAD
-51 DRNALAAGAIAKMLK
+51 DRNVLASGAISKMIK

-101 AIIEDPNIKS
+101 AIIEDADIKS
-111 DLYKRIDAVRKDTTI
+111 DLYQRIDKVRKDTTI

-140 QGLSDGFQQHFL
+140 KGLSDSFRQNFL

-166 ELVVGPDTKPEVL
+166 ELVVGADTKPEVL
-179 SIVEKFADHRLGKGV
+179 SIVEKFSDHRLGKGV
-194 VHCHDRPGF
+194 VHCHDGPGF

-220 LESDITI
+220 LESNITI

-258 KIDASMASLLPAED
+258 KIDASMANLLPADD
-272 AYHQQRC
+272 AYHGQRC
-279 DLTLINQLIENGYTG
+279 DLSLINQLIEEGYTG

-318 KTGDYAPVHKVD
+318 KTGEYAPVQKVD
-330 LECLKAAKAEGL
+330 LECLKTAKVDGL

-386 LGYAWNAGPFAL
+386 FGYAWNAGPFAL
-398 IDQIGVAD
+398 IDQIGVAH
-406 FVAKMK
+406 FVEKMK
-412 GEGRAVS
+412 DEGRAVS
-419 DFLSLAAKAGSFY
+419 DFLNIAAKAGSFY
-432 RNVDGSLQ
+432 RTVDGDLQ
-440 YLDVKGDYQNIPR
+440 YLDVSGEYQDIPR
-453 EDGVLLLE
+453 EEGVLLLE

-470 ISNQSASLWDIGDGV
+470 ISNSSASLWDIGDGI
-485 TCFEVHT
+485 TCFEIHT
-492 KVNALDMNV
+492 KVNALNMDV

-506 QSIDVIPKNH
+506 QSIEIIPKNH

-532 DINAFVE
+532 DINGFVE
-539 LIEQKNWREAEKV
+539 LIEQKNWPEAEKV

-559 FLAMK
+559 FLALK

-570 VAATF
+570 VAAPS

-582 CETVLYANAIQAH
+582 CESVLYANAIQAH

-615 CTAMLVRN
+615 CTAMLERY
-623 ASNTRLPNGPMPI
+623 ASNKRLPNGPMPI
-636 VTTTF
+636 VNAAF
-641 ETISTAKVSGSA
+641 ETISMAKVSGSA
-653 FDAKDIGFLSPDD
+653 HEAKDIGFLRPDD
-666 GITFNRDRLLAD
+666 DITFNRDRLLAD
-678 AKAKALE
+678 AKARALAMIE
-685 LAANYEIPEVAEVTL
+685 NYESPEVAEVTL
-700 PGPTGLAIL
+700 PGPTGKSILA
-709 TAAVR
+709 AAVR
-714 DFKARGLATKY
+714 DFKARGLATEY

-732 LADVVSGGQTTDVMA
+732 LADVLSGGEAGDVTVA
-747 PLSEEDLLAL
+747 LTEEDLLAL

>member
-1 MTVQTDTL
+1 MPIQEIV
-9 QGMDIKK
+9 IKR

-28 IAAHFANAGVPTL
+28 IAAHFANTGVPTL
-41 LLDIVPSGAD
+41 LLDRVPKGAD
-51 DRNALAAGAIAKMLK
+51 DRNVLAAGAIAKMLK

-74 NAAAKRV
+74 NAAAKHV

-93 SEVDWILE
+93 NEVDWIVE
-101 AIIEDPNIKS
+101 AIIEDPDIKS
-111 DLYKRIDAVRKDTTI
+111 DLYQKIDAVRKGTTI

-140 QGLSDGFQQHFL
+140 QGLSDSFRQHFL
-152 VAHFFNPPRYMRLL
+152 VTHFFNPPRYMRLL

-179 SIVEKFADHRLGKGV
+179 SVIEKFSDHRLGKGV

-258 KIDASMASLLPAED
+258 KIDASMANLLPAED
-272 AYHQQRC
+272 AYHSQRC
-279 DLTLINQLIENGYTG
+279 DLSLINQLIETGYTG

-306 SGGGKVMEAKNL
+306 ADGGKVMEAKNL
-318 KTGDYAPVHKVD
+318 KTGDYAPVQKVD
-330 LECLKAAKAEGL
+330 LDCLKAAKTAGL

-368 SLVSEVADDIV
+368 SLVGEVADDIV

-386 LGYAWNAGPFAL
+386 FGYAWNAGPFAL

-406 FVAKMK
+406 FVAKMTS
-412 GEGRAVS
+412 EGRAVS
-419 DFLSLAAKAGSFY
+419 DFLNLAAKVGSFY
-432 RNVDGSLQ
+432 RTHEGNQQ
-440 YLDVKGDYQNIPR
+440 YLDVKGDYQNISR

-470 ISNQSASLWDIGDGV
+470 ISNQSASLWNIGDGV

-506 QSIDVIPKNH
+506 HAIDIVSKDY

-539 LIEQKNWREAEKV
+539 LIKQKNWQEAENM

-570 VAATF
+570 VAATS

-615 CTAMLVRN
+615 CTAMLERY
-623 ASNTRLPNGPMPI
+623 ASNKKLPNGPMPT
-636 VTTTF
+636 VTAAF

-653 FDAKDIGFLSPDD
+653 FDAKDIGFLRPDD

-678 AKAKALE
+678 AKTRALALSE
-685 LAANYEIPEVAEVTL
+685 NYETPEVAEITL
-700 PGPTGLAIL
+700 PGPTGQAIL
-709 TAAVR
+709 TSAVR
-714 DFKARGLATKY
+714 DFKARGLATEY

-732 LADVVSGGQTTDVMA
+732 LADVLSGGQTADVMA

>member
-1 MTVQTDTL
+1 MGARNLEVNL
-9 QGMDIKK
+9 EIEK

-28 IAAHFANAGVPTL
+28 IAAHMANAGVPTL
-41 LLDIVPSGAD
+41 LLDIVPKGAG
-51 DRNALAAGAIAKMLK
+51 DRNALASGAIAKMLK

-93 SEVDWILE
+93 SDVDWIVE
-101 AIIEDPNIKS
+101 AIIENADIKS
-111 DLYKRIDAVRKDTTI
+111 DLYIRIDAVRKDTTI

-132 TIPLSRLV
+132 TIPLSQLV
-140 QGLSDGFQQHFL
+140 QGLSDSFRQHFL

-166 ELVVGPDTKPEVL
+166 ELVVGADTKPEVL
-179 SIVEKFADHRLGKGV
+179 STVETFSDRRLGKGV

-213 QSGYAAA
+213 QSGYATA
-220 LESDITI
+220 LASDITV

-232 VMSRPVGIPKTGMFG
+232 VMSRPVGIPKTGLFG
-247 LFDLI
+247 LFDLV

-258 KIDASMASLLPAED
+258 KIDASMASLLPADD
-272 AYHQQRC
+272 AYQKQRC
-279 DLTLINQLIENGYTG
+279 DMSFINQMIEEGYTG
-294 RKGKGGFYRLNR
+294 RKGKGGFYQLNR

-318 KTGDYAPVHKVD
+318 KTGEYAAVQKVD
-330 LECLKAAKAEGL
+330 LESLKAAKTDGL
-342 SGLLNHPDRGGQFA
+342 PGLLNHTDRGGQFA
-356 WRVLSNTLAYAA
+356 WTVLSNTLAYAA

-386 LGYAWNAGPFAL
+386 FGYAWNAGPFAL

-412 GEGRAVS
+412 SEGRDIS
-419 DFLSLAAKAGSFY
+419 DFLKLAAKAGSFY
-432 RNVDGSLQ
+432 RTNEGNLQ
-440 YLDVKGDYQNIPR
+440 YLDIKGDYQNIPR

-461 DIKRKSDPI
+461 DIKRKSDPV
-470 ISNQSASLWDIGDGV
+470 ISNKSASLWDIGDGV

-492 KVNALDMNV
+492 KVNALDMDV

-506 QSIDVIPKNH
+506 QSIEVVSKDYKT
-516 KAMVIYNEAS
+516 MVIYNEGG

-539 LIEQKNWREAEKV
+539 LIEQKNWSEAEKM

-559 FLAMK
+559 LLALK

-570 VAATF
+570 VAAPS

-615 CTAMLVRN
+615 CTAMLERY
-623 ASNTRLPNGPMPI
+623 ASNERLPNGPMPI
-636 VTTTF
+636 VTSAF
-641 ETISTAKVSGSA
+641 ETISVAKVSGSA
-653 FDAKDIGFLSPDD
+653 FEAKDIGFLRPDD

-685 LAANYEIPEVAEVTL
+685 LTENYETPEAAEITL
-700 PGPTGLAIL
+700 PGPTGQAIL
-709 TAAVR
+709 ASAVR
-714 DFKARGLATKY
+714 DFKARGLATEY

-732 LADVVSGGQTTDVMA
+732 LANVLSGSKDGDVMA
-747 PLSEEDLLAL
+747 PLSEEDILAL
-757 ELKNFVG
+757 ELESFVG